1 MKKIEMIWREILF
14 KSIERRH
21 PPSGEA
27 SRLFTQKE
35 LAKHLGV
42 STSTIFQSL
51 KTPRKMGAVKVT
63 GRFFTLEDTEKLLYH
78 WASVRDLQKDIIFT
92 GHVDLPVFEIEG
104 LMPPDAVFAC
114 YSAARYYLT
123 VPPADYDKVYIY
135 AKDVKEISERFSF
148 KRGRSNII
156 VLRADP
162 LLARYGTKT
171 TIAHTFIDLWNLSDW
186 QAKDFTRALKEKID
200 ELLS

>member
-14 KSIERRH
+14 KSIERK
-21 PPSGEA
+21 S
-27 SRLFTQKE
+27 SQFTQKE
-35 LAKHLGV
+35 LARTLGV

-51 KTPRKMGAVKVT
+51 KTPRKMGAVRVT

-78 WASVRDLQKDIIFT
+78 WASTRDLQKDIMFAA
-92 GHVDLPVFEIEG
+92 HVDLPVLEIEG
-104 LMPPDAVFAC
+104 MMPPNIVFAC
-114 YSAARYYLT
+114 YSAARHYLA

-135 AKDVKEISERFSF
+135 AKDAREISERFSF
-148 KRGRSNII
+148 TKGRSNIF

-186 QAKDFTRALKEKID
+186 QAKDFTHALKEKID
-200 ELLS
+200 GLLS